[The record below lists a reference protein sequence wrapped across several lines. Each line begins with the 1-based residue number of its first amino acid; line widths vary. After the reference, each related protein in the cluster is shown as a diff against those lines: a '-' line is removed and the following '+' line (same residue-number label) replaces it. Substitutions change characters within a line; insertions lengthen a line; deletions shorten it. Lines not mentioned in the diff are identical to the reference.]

1 MHMYTINEH
10 ASISN
15 ERWRPTVNLIALL
28 ILALFAHSG
37 SYSLGQDIQTTSES
51 TVNPIDFAREVWP
64 ILSSKCLRCHGPE
77 RQESGFRMDQKD
89 IVLTGGDEHAPNIVP
104 GKSNESNLIQ
114 FVSGQIGGM
123 EMPPEGDPLT
133 AEQIDILRRWIDQGA
148 EWADVGVITKAVSLD
163 WWSLKP
169 LVALPVPELKPGCRN
184 ELDAFI
190 RAKLSPLGIEPSPE
204 ADRRTLIRRVYF
216 DLIGLPPTP
225 EEVEEFVTSE
235 EADAYERGVDRLL
248 ASPRYGERWARHWMD
263 AAHFAETHG
272 HDQDRIRE
280 NAWPF
285 RDYLISALN
294 VDKPFERFVEEQI
307 AGDVLFPDD
316 PAATIALG
324 FLAAGPW
331 DESSLRDI
339 REDTID
345 RQIGRYLDRD
355 DMISNVM
362 NNFVSSTVQCARCH
376 DHKFDPISQNDY
388 YALQAVFSGVERA
401 NRAFDAD
408 PKVNRQRQVLRARK
422 RELENDNVRRRE
434 DLLSRETQNDV
445 ANWERDLA
453 QARAAWKIL
462 GPETAIS
469 AVGATLTPL
478 DDHSV
483 LAGGTNPETDTY
495 TISFSPPAGEFTAIR
510 LETLTDE
517 SLPHKGPGR
526 QDNGNLHLS
535 ELEVYSGGIDGTR
548 IEIAHA
554 IADFEQTDWG
564 IARAIDSNPQTA
576 WGIYPNV
583 GSPHSAVFA
592 FKQRQSFSASQKLT
606 VVVKQLHGGRHLIG
620 RMRVAISNAPTYNAA
635 MPPANIDA
643 ILAESPEQR
652 TVDQQIELA
661 LYQQRT
667 KIDAV
672 LARLPPPSYVY
683 AVATDFEPD
692 GGLKPPPGPRPIHVL
707 KRGDIRQPLDEAA
720 PGSLGCIAAIP
731 ARFELSGSASEG
743 ERRAALARWLTDCE
757 NTLTWR
763 SIVNR
768 VWQLHFGRGI
778 VATPNDFG
786 RMGAM
791 PSHPELLD
799 WLAVWFRD
807 NGQSLKQLHRLIVTS
822 ATYRQ
827 SSAARSPDDPVMTLD
842 ADNHFLWRMNRTRL
856 DAECIR
862 DTVLFVAGKLDL
874 RMGGPSDRQF
884 DLKPGSHVTP
894 IIDYSKFDLDSSTGC
909 RRSIYRFL
917 FRTLPDPFMESLDC
931 PAGDTITPGR
941 ENSVTVQQALAM
953 WNDAFVAR
961 QSEHFAV
968 QLRTLGTTT
977 SDRVAAAFRLTLC
990 REPSP
995 DELRE
1000 FVVYANK
1007 HGLENFCRVCFNLNE
1022 FIFVN

>member
-1 MHMYTINEH
+1 MPAQILFRQTQLVRIGIRTVSTLVMAISICAVQHTI
-10 ASISN
+10 
-15 ERWRPTVNLIALL
+15 
-28 ILALFAHSG
+28 LFQG
-37 SYSLGQDIQTTSES
+37 TLTES
-51 TVNPIDFAREVWP
+51 AANTDRVDFARDVWP
-64 ILSSKCLRCHGPE
+64 ILSGKCLRCHGPNN
-77 RQESGFRMDQKD
+77 QESGFRLDQRETA
-89 IVLTGGDEHAPNIVP
+89 LNGGDEHAPNIVP
-104 GKSNESNLIQ
+104 GNSGESNLIR
-114 FVSGQIGGM
+114 FASGLVDGM

-133 AEQIDILRRWIDQGA
+133 AEQINILRRWIDQGA
-148 EWADVGVITKAVSLD
+148 EWADMAEAAKAAALD

-169 LVALPVPELKPGCRN
+169 LVLPAVPESRAGCRN

-190 RAKLSPLGIEPSPE
+190 RAKLSTLGIAPSPE

-225 EEVEEFVTSE
+225 EEIDEFVTSP
-235 EADAYERGVDRLL
+235 ASDAYEQVVDRLL

-280 NAWPF
+280 NAWPY
-285 RDYLISALN
+285 RDYLINAFN
-294 VDKPFERFVEEQI
+294 ADKPFACFVQEQI

-376 DHKFDPISQNDY
+376 DHKFDPISQGDY

-401 NRAFDAD
+401 NRMFDVD
-408 PKVNRQRQVLRARK
+408 PKVNRQRQALRARK
-422 RELENDNVRRRE
+422 RELENDNARRRE
-434 DLLSRETQNDV
+434 DLLSRETQNEV

-453 QARAAWKIL
+453 QARGAWKIL

-469 AVGATLTPL
+469 AGGATLKPL

-495 TISFSPPAGEFTAIR
+495 TISFSPPAGEFTSMR

-535 ELEVYSGGIDGTR
+535 EFEAFSGGVDGTR

-554 IADFEQTDWG
+554 TADFEQADWG
-564 IARAIDSNPQTA
+564 IARAIDGNPQTA
-576 WGIYPNV
+576 WGIFPKV
-583 GSPHSAVFA
+583 GSPHSAVFE
-592 FKQRQSFSASQKLT
+592 FKQKQSFSAGQKLT

-620 RMRVAISNAPTYNAA
+620 RLRVAISNSPTYVAA
-635 MPPANIDA
+635 MPPANIEA
-643 ILAESPEQR
+643 ILAENPERR
-652 TVDQQIELA
+652 TADQQIELA

-667 KIDAV
+667 KIDAA
-672 LARLPPPSYVY
+672 LTRLPPPSYVY
-683 AVATDFEPD
+683 AVANDFEPD
-692 GGLKPPPGPRPIHVL
+692 GGLKPPPRPLPIHVL

-720 PGSLGCIAAIP
+720 PGSLVCVASVP
-731 ARFELSGSASEG
+731 ARFEVSGLASEG
-743 ERRAALARWLTDCE
+743 ERRAALARWLTDTQ

-768 VWQLHFGRGI
+768 VWQFHFGRGI

-786 RMGAM
+786 RMGAL

-799 WLAVWFRD
+799 WLALWFRD

-827 SSAARSPDDPVMTLD
+827 SSASRPTGTASMTLD
-842 ADNHFLWRMNRTRL
+842 ADNQFLWRMNRTRL

-862 DTVLFVAGKLDL
+862 DTVLAVSGKLDL
-874 RMGGPSDRQF
+874 MMGGPSDRQF

-894 IIDYSKFDLDSSTGC
+894 IIDYSKFDLDSPSGN

-953 WNDAFVAR
+953 WNDAFMAR
-961 QSEHFAV
+961 QSEHFAAR
-968 QLRTLGTTT
+968 LRTQGKTTADCVRT
-977 SDRVAAAFRLTLC
+977 AFRLTLG
-990 REPSP
+990 REPNSEELP
-995 DELRE
+995 D
-1000 FVVYANK
+1000 FSAYADR
-1007 HGLENFCRVCFNLNE
+1007 HGLENLCRVIFNLNE
-1022 FIFVN
+1022 FVFVN